1 MKFRFTIG
9 RKIGTG
15 FGVLIFLTLF
25 AFLLTSVTLRTGRQ
39 KTNQVTDI
47 YTPSVGY
54 LKDLNSRIVR
64 SQMLINNWVYYQ
76 SNDDNPNK
84 KELRN
89 LIRHV
94 YPSFRNR
101 INEYKE
107 KWNDPVTQ
115 KTVDSIFVQIDSL
128 FNQEKIIMD
137 QLSSFTSYEDP
148 AALFIV
154 RPMVDED
161 GVISVQSKTII
172 EKLTKVIEKEQFTAA
187 AVTSEMLD
195 SFDFLDKIV
204 KVLGAALVAGGIIIA
219 LFTVRSIVRPVKLLK
234 NMLLT
239 MGKGVLPKSR
249 TKESSDEIGEMASAM
264 NKLVEALHR
273 TTEFANEVGKGN
285 FESDYTPLSE
295 EDQLGNSLL
304 KMRRDLHVNEQILER
319 KVIERTEEVV
329 RQKQEIEVKNR
340 ELEVLY
346 KHVTDSIRYAK
357 RIQESILPPESVTRK
372 LLPNSF
378 VLFKPKD
385 IVSGD
390 FYWIS
395 EKGDKI
401 IFSAVDCTGHGV
413 PGAFMSLVAYNLL
426 KEIIESMI
434 DLRPAKILDELSAGV
449 RNTLHQFDKSSAK
462 DGMDIA
468 LCILDTK
475 KMELQYSG
483 AFNPLYLVR
492 NNNLQE
498 IKADKLLIGF
508 SYSEDHHE
516 QTYTNHTIKMQ
527 KGDTIYI
534 SSDGYHDQ
542 FGGPKGR
549 KFMVTSFRQ
558 LLLDVH
564 NLPIDDQKRILD
576 ERFEEWKGAHDQVDD
591 ICVMA
596 VKV

>member
-1 MKFRFTIG
+1 MR
-9 RKIGTG
+9 
-15 FGVLIFLTLF
+15 
-25 AFLLTSVTLRTGRQ
+25 
-39 KTNQVTDI
+39 
-47 YTPSVGY
+47 Y
-54 LKDLNSRIVR
+54 
-64 SQMLINNWVYYQ
+64 
-76 SNDDNPNK
+76 
-84 KELRN
+84 

-94 YPSFRNR
+94 YPSYRNR
-101 INEYKE
+101 INEYEE
-107 KWNDPVTQ
+107 KWNDPITKKV
-115 KTVDSIFVQIDSL
+115 VDSIFVQIDSL

-161 GVISVQSKTII
+161 GVISVQSRTII
-172 EKLTKVIEKEQFTAA
+172 EKLNKVIEKEQFTAG
-187 AVTSEMLD
+187 AVTDEMLD
-195 SFDFLDKIV
+195 SFELLDKIV
-204 KVLGAALVAGGIIIA
+204 KILGFALVAGGIIIA

-249 TKESSDEIGEMASAM
+249 TKETSDEIGEMASAM
-264 NKLVEALHR
+264 NNLVEALHR

-549 KFMVTSFRQ
+549 KFMVTNFRQ

-576 ERFEEWKGAHDQVDD
+576 ERFEEWKGSHDQVDD